1 MGCWGFHQPL
11 ASLSIIQQMGRTING
26 TAEHSRAS
34 RNHVPQNIVL
44 TAHSEHWPGNFRWQ
58 FSREKSSIS
67 DTLRHKKVPK
77 DRPRRWRKRNILSFP
92 PLSAPQEAELYS
104 HQIIETLRLSSLH
117 PIITY
122 IYIYVYTSQSK
133 PWGNVFDHVGLPLYG
148 GKLFHL
154 SWSNPVLRLARVSL
168 WEPENC
174 LKHIYIHTHIMYIYI
189 HIPCIDRCIIYTYIC
204 IRVCRY
210 LYIYLYKWISP
221 LLLRNTLF
229 YRSDLRKARLRDY
242 PWVGPGRFAGWI
254 FCCFQEA
261 EQSCWEVRVN
271 KGVPSNEIHVVDT
284 LETSFHMAKSST
296 SSALRPITTFCI
308 SCQVRSISYPLLNV
322 YIMGKSPCYQWVD
335 PLFPLGHF
343 QSQTVS

>member
-58 FSREKSSIS
+58 FSHEKSPIS

-92 PLSAPQEAELYS
+92 PLSAPREAELYS

-122 IYIYVYTSQSK
+122 ILYYIILYNICIHLPIETVRKCIWSCWAPSLWGITLSSQLIQTCLEVGSCLLVRARKLFETYVYIY
-133 PWGNVFDHVGLPLYG
+133 
-148 GKLFHL
+148 
-154 SWSNPVLRLARVSL
+154 
-168 WEPENC
+168 
-174 LKHIYIHTHIMYIYI
+174 THILCVYIYNI
-189 HIPCIDRCIIYTYIC
+189 LLCIDRCIIYLYHICVIYIWLHVICYIC

-210 LYIYLYKWISP
+210 LYIYILI
-221 LLLRNTLF
+221 
-229 YRSDLRKARLRDY
+229 
-242 PWVGPGRFAGWI
+242 
-254 FCCFQEA
+254 
-261 EQSCWEVRVN
+261 
-271 KGVPSNEIHVVDT
+271 
-284 LETSFHMAKSST
+284 
-296 SSALRPITTFCI
+296 
-308 SCQVRSISYPLLNV
+308 
-322 YIMGKSPCYQWVD
+322 
-335 PLFPLGHF
+335 
-343 QSQTVS
+343 

>member
-122 IYIYVYTSQSK
+122 IYICI
-133 PWGNVFDHVGLPLYG
+133 HLPIETMRKCIWSCWAPSLW

-174 LKHIYIHTHIMYIYI
+174 LKHIYIHTHILCIYIYTY
-189 HIPCIDRCIIYTYIC
+189 HVLIDALYILIYVYVYVDICIYTYI
-204 IRVCRY
+204 
-210 LYIYLYKWISP
+210 
-221 LLLRNTLF
+221 N
-229 YRSDLRKARLRDY
+229 
-242 PWVGPGRFAGWI
+242 G
-254 FCCFQEA
+254 
-261 EQSCWEVRVN
+261 
-271 KGVPSNEIHVVDT
+271 
-284 LETSFHMAKSST
+284 
-296 SSALRPITTFCI
+296 
-308 SCQVRSISYPLLNV
+308 
-322 YIMGKSPCYQWVD
+322 
-335 PLFPLGHF
+335 FPLCCWGIH
-343 QSQTVS
+343 SSIGLTSVKRDSETTPG

>member
-58 FSREKSSIS
+58 FSHEKSPIS

-92 PLSAPQEAELYS
+92 PLSAPREAELYS

-122 IYIYVYTSQSK
+122 ILYYIILYNIYVYTSQSK

-154 SWSNPVLRLARVSL
+154 SWSKHVLRLARVSL

-174 LKHIYIHTHIMYIYI
+174 LKHMCIYIYTHIMCIYITYYYVLIDALYIYI
-189 HIPCIDRCIIYTYIC
+189 IY
-204 IRVCRY
+204 V
-210 LYIYLYKWISP
+210 LYIYMITCYMLYMY
-221 LLLRNTLF
+221 T
-229 YRSDLRKARLRDY
+229 
-242 PWVGPGRFAGWI
+242 
-254 FCCFQEA
+254 C
-261 EQSCWEVRVN
+261 
-271 KGVPSNEIHVVDT
+271 
-284 LETSFHMAKSST
+284 M
-296 SSALRPITTFCI
+296 
-308 SCQVRSISYPLLNV
+308 
-322 YIMGKSPCYQWVD
+322 
-335 PLFPLGHF
+335 
-343 QSQTVS
+343 